1 MTRGGADVVI
11 VGGGVIG
18 CSTAYHLSARGVRV
32 TLCESETL
40 GSQST
45 GRCAGGVRRQ
55 FSYRRNVEIQQL
67 AVRLL
72 ERFPDEIGVDPS
84 FRRTGYLFV
93 LTEDADVRS
102 FGDLLR
108 MWRDCGVDDA
118 RWVSASEIRELTPLL
133 ATDGVLGGTF
143 CPSDGIASPN
153 EVTAGYAAAARRMG
167 ARILEGVE
175 VQGIDIRKGRV
186 TGVHTSAGELSAP
199 AVFNCAGAWSGRIGE
214 LAGVSIPVLPY
225 PRHVFVTEPL
235 AQLPDDHPMVIDF
248 STSLYFHPEGGGLL
262 FGMGARDEAPSFST
276 EVRWDFLDEIGQVA
290 SRRAPALLD
299 AGVRTGW
306 VGLYESTPD
315 HQPVLGPVAA
325 LEGFWCACGFSG
337 HGFQQAPAVGLLL
350 AEQFT
355 GEQPRLDLAP
365 FAAERFARGLQIP
378 ERNVV

>member
-1 MTRGGADVVI
+1 MTRDGADVVI
-11 VGGGVIG
+11 IGGGVIG
-18 CSTAYHLSARGVRV
+18 CSIAYHLSARGVRV
-32 TLCESETL
+32 TLCERETL

-93 LTEDADVRS
+93 LTDDADVER
-102 FGDLLR
+102 FEGLLG

-118 RWVSASEIRELTPLL
+118 RWVSTSEIRELTPLL
-133 ATDGVLGGTF
+133 ETDGVLGGTF
-143 CPSDGIASPN
+143 CPSDGIASPH
-153 EVTAGYAAAARRMG
+153 EVTIGYAAAARRMG

-175 VQGIDIRKGRV
+175 VRGIDTRMGRV
-186 TGVHTSAGELSAP
+186 TGVRTSAGDLSTA
-199 AVFNCAGAWSGRIGE
+199 AVFTCAGAWSGGIGE
-214 LAGVSIPVLPY
+214 LVGVSIPVLPY

-235 AQLPDDHPMVIDF
+235 TRIPHDHPMVIDF

-262 FGMGARDEAPSFST
+262 FGMGAREEVPSFAT
-276 EVRWDFLDEIGQVA
+276 EVRWGFLEEIGQVA

-315 HQPVLGPVAA
+315 HQPVLGPVSA

-350 AEQFT
+350 AEQFI
-355 GEQPRLDLAP
+355 GEEPRLDLAP
-365 FAAERFARGLQIP
+365 FAPERFARGLLIP
-378 ERNVV
+378 EHNVV